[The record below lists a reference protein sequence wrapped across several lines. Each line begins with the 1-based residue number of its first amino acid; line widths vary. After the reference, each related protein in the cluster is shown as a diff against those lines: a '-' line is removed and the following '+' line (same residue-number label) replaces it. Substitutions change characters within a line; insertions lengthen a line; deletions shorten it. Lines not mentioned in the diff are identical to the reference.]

1 MLANPIRPVTACS
14 SNHPRLTGILLT
26 LSLALAGW
34 AVSLI
39 PGPSKLGPLACALL
53 LAAAYRHRF
62 GYPHAL
68 GAGVR
73 FSSGTL
79 LRAAIVLFGLKLDI
93 VELLRQGL
101 PLLLRS
107 GASVA
112 FSLVAV
118 FAIGRLLRADR
129 KWIALLAIG
138 TAICGAAAIA
148 AAAPLLRSKDEDTA
162 ISAGLIAVIGTVFAT
177 AYTLM
182 LPWLPLSPE
191 SYGIWSGLTLHE
203 IAHVAMA
210 AAPGGPDALADGL
223 LAKLCRVALLVPVCL
238 AIAGAAKLR
247 SLRGGDRTG
256 GWDSE
261 QDWKA
266 EEDGQAGNEAGYQ
279 ASAMSGDKTCDRN
292 RAAGGGFKFPWFLVG
307 FIAASLFGSYALPAL
322 LPDPK
327 PRLHELSYATTLLLG
342 MAMAGLG
349 LNVSLRDLRS
359 RALRPLAA
367 MLIASVLL
375 SALTYWS
382 L

>member
-1 MLANPIRPVTACS
+1 MLKATEPTTEVSALMLANPIRPIAAWP

-68 GAGVR
+68 AAGIR

-93 VELLRQGL
+93 VEVLRQGL

-107 GASVA
+107 GATVA
-112 FSLVAV
+112 FALAAV

-129 KWIALLAIG
+129 KLIALLAIG

-177 AYTLM
+177 TYTLM

-203 IAHVAMA
+203 VAHVAMA

-247 SLRGGDRTG
+247 SLRGGDRVG
-256 GWDSE
+256 C
-261 QDWKA
+261 
-266 EEDGQAGNEAGYQ
+266 QANDQ
-279 ASAMSGDKTCDRN
+279 IGDTTLDRN
-292 RAAGGGFKFPWFLVG
+292 QTAGGGFKFPWFLVG

-322 LPDPK
+322 LPDPA
-327 PRLHELSYATTLLLG
+327 PLLHELSYATTLLLG

-367 MLIASVLL
+367 MFIASVLL

>member
-1 MLANPIRPVTACS
+1 MATEPTTEVFVIMLANPIRPIAAWP

-39 PGPSKLGPLACALL
+39 PGPAKLGPLACTLL

-93 VELLRQGL
+93 VEVLRQGL

-107 GASVA
+107 GATVA
-112 FSLVAV
+112 FSLAVV
-118 FAIGRLLRADR
+118 FAIGSLLRADR
-129 KWIALLAIG
+129 KLIALLAIG

-162 ISAGLIAVIGTVFAT
+162 ISAGLIAVIGTVFAA

-191 SYGIWSGLTLHE
+191 SYGIWAGLTLHE
-203 IAHVAMA
+203 VAHVAMA

-238 AIAGAAKLR
+238 AIGGAAKLR
-247 SLRGGDRTG
+247 SLRGDDRIG
-256 GWDSE
+256 GRSSE
-261 QDWKA
+261 QGWAA
-266 EEDGQAGNEAGYQ
+266 EG
-279 ASAMSGDKTCDRN
+279 R
-292 RAAGGGFKFPWFLVG
+292 FKFPWFLVG
-307 FIAASLFGSYALPAL
+307 FIAASLFGSYLLPAL
-322 LPDPK
+322 LPDPA
-327 PRLHELSYATTLLLG
+327 PLLHELSYATTLLLG

-367 MLIASVLL
+367 MFIASVLL
-375 SALTYWS
+375 STLTYWS

>member
-1 MLANPIRPVTACS
+1 MIVNPIRPIAALP
-14 SNHPRLTGILLT
+14 SNHPRLAGVLLT
-26 LSLALAGW
+26 LSLALIGW
-34 AVSLI
+34 AISLI
-39 PGPSKLGPLACALL
+39 PGPAKLGPLACTLL

-68 GAGVR
+68 GAGIR

-93 VELLRQGL
+93 VEVLRQGL

-107 GASVA
+107 GGTVV
-112 FSLVAV
+112 FSLAAV

-129 KWIALLAIG
+129 KLIALLAIG

-177 AYTLM
+177 FYTLM

-203 IAHVAMA
+203 VAHVAMA

-223 LAKLCRVALLVPVCL
+223 LAKLSRVALLAPLCL
-238 AIAGAAKLR
+238 VIAGASKLHGR
-247 SLRGGDRTG
+247 RGGEDDEVQT
-256 GWDSE
+256 
-261 QDWKA
+261 A
-266 EEDGQAGNEAGYQ
+266 E
-279 ASAMSGDKTCDRN
+279 ST
-292 RAAGGGFKFPWFLVG
+292 GFKFPWFLVG
-307 FIAASLFGSYALPAL
+307 FIAVSLFGSYALPTL
-322 LPDPK
+322 LPNPE
-327 PRLHELSYATTLLLG
+327 PLLHELSYATTLLLG

-349 LNVSLRDLRS
+349 LNVGLRDLRS
-359 RALRPLAA
+359 RALRPLTA
-367 MLIASVLL
+367 MFVASMLL